1 MLYWRL
7 SMQKNK
13 FKFIFVNFLLFIL
26 LSSQVI
32 YSKDSYNDYLINAV
46 KTNNFSDVV
55 KYVNKEN
62 VNIADEN
69 GKTPLSYAIEK
80 QNINIIKILLKNG
93 ANAEIID
100 INTKKPLYCS
110 QKIEKNKKLK
120 NLFKKY
126 DKSKCGKG
134 YSNLFNLKTIGG
146 ALLVGG
152 IVALSAGGGGGG
164 NNGGDDKNDND
175 NNNQNNSPIIDITK
189 GNGNNAVFDTNYNQ
203 VGTVN
208 NTSLNNILNSGGYSF
223 SGNFDGTT
231 FSNKDDYDTIRLA
244 YAWARGYT
252 GKVSTNLTPNNGK
265 RYYKNNSYNTND
277 RIKIAVVDEGVFSNH
292 LGLSGSIITTTN
304 NNANQLYNFYYNNAV
319 NRYYNLGDNKAIKCS
334 YNTNKINCDF
344 YTKLYNTYIKISG
357 SNFSLTKGDVM
368 PSNVESQHGTNI
380 ASIIVGKQFDMH
392 GINVGASGIAPDAIV
407 LPYLIAASYNVS
419 GKNISVFADDKY
431 IADAF
436 LDAAKKEAVAIN
448 NSWGISMNWYNK
460 NNISSDW
467 DLRYDDQEKKI
478 YYNYGSYYGEKAI
491 DISTFENQYGKYFL
505 NSMKDVVNKYDSI
518 FVFAVGNDGQV
529 GPDLEALIPLYLKNN
544 DGSYTFY
551 DKNTDFYKNFI
562 VVTAYDTENQKIADW
577 SNRCGVAKNYCLT
590 APGVNLIMDQ
600 INDDKT
606 SSTLVAVSG
615 SSFSA
620 PIVTGAIA
628 VLKGA
633 YPYLTGADITRLLFI
648 TARDLGTTGVDE
660 VYGWGMLDLERAT
673 RPVGDTLVPVDTS
686 VFKLKNFSTTDSGV
700 SLSSKISNNIKNLN
714 LSFAFF
720 DSFNRPFMTNLNDY
734 IGIEKNRLDT
744 IDVVKNFATK
754 SSNKIAL
761 NKNQSSNFYF
771 SNSVVENH
779 NYQELEFSKEINNLE
794 DNNYGFNFYFGN
806 NPYNAFIDKNTNF
819 YNNYSL
825 SKSYNYNIV
834 NPYFKTN
841 SDYNFAT
848 NNIFKLNDNLSLN
861 FGALYQKYTMNYEK
875 KYKNEISN
883 DEIGDAFSII
893 NGIIYAPKNFIS
905 SKIEFGI
912 LNEKDTLL
920 GSKMDG
926 AFNIGKNNITYL
938 INLQNDFKIG
948 EKFSIFTKANFG
960 WTKVNTN
967 TMSLIKDVSTI
978 YSNSFGFGANYN
990 FKNSNMS
997 LLITQPVQIKSGNI
1011 KMNLPVG
1018 RDYDGN
1024 IYYQNHKIDL
1034 KSDKEINYQLAF
1046 NKNISED
1053 SSFNLGFIF
1062 RDYIKNES
1070 IFLLKYNKLFS
1081 F

>member
-1 MLYWRL
+1 MK
-7 SMQKNK
+7 KNK
-13 FKFIFVNFLLFIL
+13 LIFVNVLLFIL
-26 LSSQVI
+26 LTTQTI

-46 KTNNFSDVV
+46 KTNNFGDVV
-55 KYVNKEN
+55 KYLNKEN
-62 VNIADEN
+62 VNFVDKN
-69 GKTPLSYAIEK
+69 GRTPLSYAIEK

-93 ANAEIID
+93 ANAETID
-100 INTKKPLYCS
+100 IKTKKPLYCS

-120 NLFKKY
+120 NLFKKH

-152 IVALSAGGGGGG
+152 IVALSGGGGG
-164 NNGGDDKNDND
+164 NNGGDDRDD
-175 NNNQNNSPIIDITK
+175 NNNNSQNNSPIIDITK
-189 GNGNNAVFDTNYNQ
+189 GNGHNAVFDTNYDN
-203 VGTVN
+203 VGTVD
-208 NTSLNNILNSGGYSF
+208 NTILDNILNSVPYSYSITLS
-223 SGNFDGTT
+223 SGTYT
-231 FSNKDDYDTIRLA
+231 NKDDFNIIRLP

-252 GKVSTNLTPNNGK
+252 GKVSTNLTPSNGIP
-265 RYYKNNSYNTND
+265 YYQNNSYNTND
-277 RIKIAVVDEGVFSNH
+277 RVKVAVVDEGVFSNH
-292 LGLSGSIITTTN
+292 LGLNGSIITTTN

-319 NRYYNLGDNKAIKCS
+319 NRYYNVGNNKAIRCT
-334 YNTNKINCDF
+334 YNNNNNINCNF
-344 YTKLYNTYIKISG
+344 YSVSNGNYYSLISG
-357 SNFSLTKGDVM
+357 SSFSLTKGNAT
-368 PSNVESQHGTNI
+368 PSNLESQHGTKI
-380 ASIIVGKQFDMH
+380 AGLIVGKQFDR
-392 GINVGASGIAPDAIV
+392 GNGNIVSNGIAPDAVV
-407 LPYLIAASYNVS
+407 LPYLISASYNVNS
-419 GKNISVFADDKY
+419 RNISVFASDSY

-436 LDAAKKEAVAIN
+436 LDAARNGAVAIN
-448 NSWGISMNWYNK
+448 NSWGAGINW
-460 NNISSDW
+460 
-467 DLRYDDQEKKI
+467 
-478 YYNYGSYYGEKAI
+478 NYGSSYFRYDSINKEIYYSNGGRREEVN
-491 DISTFENQYGKYFL
+491 ISTFENMYGSYFL
-505 NSMKDVVNKYDSI
+505 NSMRDTVNKYDSI
-518 FVFAVGNDGQV
+518 FVFAAGNDGQA
-529 GPDLEALIPLYLKNN
+529 GPDLEALIPLYLKNSN
-544 DGSYTFY
+544 GSYTFY

-562 VVTAYDTENQKIADW
+562 VVTAYDTENHTIASW

-590 APGVNLIMDQ
+590 APGTDLILDK
-600 INDDKT
+600 INNDGV
-606 SSTLVAVSG
+606 SSTIAIGSG
-615 SSFSA
+615 TSYSA

-648 TARDLGTTGVDE
+648 TARDLGTPGVDE
-660 VYGWGMLDLERAT
+660 VYGWGMLDLERTT

-686 VFKLKNFSTTDSGV
+686 VFKLKSFSTANSGA

-720 DSFNRPFMTNLNDY
+720 DSFNRPFMTNLNNY
-734 IGIEKNRLDT
+734 IGIENNRLDT
-744 IDVVKNFATK
+744 IDVLKNFATK
-754 SSNKIAL
+754 SNNKIAL
-761 NKNQSSNFYF
+761 NKNGSSNFYF

-806 NPYNAFIDKNTNF
+806 NPYNAFVDKNINF

-825 SKSYNYNIV
+825 AKSYNYNIV
-834 NPYFKTN
+834 NPYFKAN

-893 NGIIYAPKNFIS
+893 NGITYTPKNFIS
-905 SKIEFGI
+905 SKIELGI

>member
-1 MLYWRL
+1 MK
-7 SMQKNK
+7 KNK
-13 FKFIFVNFLLFIL
+13 FNSVITNILLSIL
-26 LSSQVI
+26 LSSQTI
-32 YSKDSYNDYLINAV
+32 YAKDNHTNQLIKAIKN
-46 KTNNFSDVV
+46 NNFTDVV
-55 KYVNKEN
+55 KYVNNDN
-62 VNIADEN
+62 VNITDRE
-69 GKTPLSYAIEK
+69 GKTPLTYAIEK
-80 QNINIIKILLKNG
+80 QNFNIIKVLLKNG

-110 QKIEKNKKLK
+110 NKIKKDKNIQK
-120 NLFKKY
+120 LFKKY
-126 DKSKCGKG
+126 DNKKCKEEH
-134 YSNLFNLKTIGG
+134 SNIFNLKTLGG
-146 ALLVGG
+146 ALLIGGG

-164 NNGGDDKNDND
+164 NNGGDDRDDND
-175 NNNQNNSPIIDITK
+175 NNGQNNSPIIDITK
-189 GNGNNAVFDTNYNQ
+189 GNGNNAVFDKDYNN
-203 VGTVN
+203 VGTVD
-208 NTSLNNILNSGGYSF
+208 TTKLNNILNSDGYSF
-223 SGNFDGTT
+223 SGNFGEIYT
-231 FSNKDDYDTIRLA
+231 NKDDYDMIRLA

-252 GKVSTNLTPNNGK
+252 GKASTNLTPNDGQP
-265 RYYKNNSYNTND
+265 YYKNNAYIHTDN
-277 RIKIAVVDEGVFSNH
+277 RIKVAVVDEGVFYNH
-292 LGLSGSIITTTN
+292 LGLSGSIITRTN

-319 NRYYNLGDNKAIKCS
+319 NRYYNLGDNEAIKCS
-334 YNTNKINCDF
+334 YNSNKINCDF

-368 PSNVESQHGTNI
+368 PSNLESQHGTNI
-380 ASIIVGKQFDMH
+380 ASLIVGKQFDMY
-392 GINVGASGIAPDAIV
+392 GSNVGASGIAPDAIV
-407 LPYLIAASYNVS
+407 LPYLISATYNVN
-419 GKNISVFADDKY
+419 GTNISIFTNDKY

-436 LDAAKKEAVAIN
+436 LDAAKKGAVAIN
-448 NSWGISMNWYNK
+448 NSWGIGMNWYDK

-467 DLRYDDQEKKI
+467 DLKYDDQEKKI
-478 YYNYGSYYGEKAI
+478 YYNYGSYYGI
-491 DISTFENQYGKYFL
+491 RDVNISTFENQYGKYFL
-505 NSMKDVVNKYDSI
+505 NSMKDVVNKHDSI
-518 FVFAVGNDGQV
+518 FVFAAGNDGQA

-562 VVTAYDTENQKIADW
+562 VVTAYDTENHTIASW

-600 INDDKT
+600 IDDDKT
-606 SSTLVAVSG
+606 SSRFVAASG

-633 YPYLTGADITRLLFI
+633 YPYLTGADITRLLFV
-648 TARDLGTTGVDE
+648 TARDLGTPGIDE

-673 RPVGDTLVPVDTS
+673 RPVGDTLVPVDTN
-686 VFKLKNFSTTDSGV
+686 VFKLKSFSTADSGAN
-700 SLSSKISNNIKNLN
+700 LSSKISNSIKNLN

-734 IGIEKNRLDT
+734 IGIEKNRIDT

-754 SSNKIAL
+754 SNNKIAL
-761 NKNQSSNFYF
+761 NKNGSSNFYF

-806 NPYNAFIDKNTNF
+806 NPYNAFIDKNINF

-825 SKSYNYNIV
+825 SKSYNYNII
-834 NPYFKTN
+834 NPYFKAN
-841 SDYNFAT
+841 SNYNFAT

-893 NGIIYAPKNFIS
+893 NGITYVPKNFIS
-905 SKIEFGI
+905 SKIELGI
-912 LNEKDTLL
+912 LNEKDTLH

-1011 KMNLPVG
+1011 KMNLPIG